1 MQPTPSL
8 AHNPAICNCNNRSD
22 VVNSPFYL
30 WVHLPSGQDQVISFK
45 SLKDAY
51 KAAEDYVFMD
61 AATQAPKGID
71 PYDYYGALW
80 TAKTGAKWCVP
91 DLDWVTTMCSIV
103 DDIHNKVEPAKGGW
117 LAVATGSHQ
126 MIVGQGT
133 DLPLDAEVARLINP
147 RGYKHV
153 SDAADYSKSTD
164 VSAATFRGR
173 VELASVAQFL
183 AAPAAPAA
191 APAEPEPLSLQH
203 TGRHWLTEDVGER
216 SPHLITP
223 QQAQPYLLGSLQSYL
238 RTMLGLSTATVAPIS
253 PSPPVADTWI
263 TGEDDERVGWQ
274 ERRLKWQQWQQSQE
288 QEQKQPKA
296 NLESVD

>member
-1 MQPTPSL
+1 MDCSSSSSSKLAHMQPTPSI

-133 DLPLDAEVARLINP
+133 DLPLDLEVGQLINP
-147 RGYKHV
+147 RGYIHV
-153 SDAADYSKSTD
+153 PDAADYSKSTD

-173 VELASVAQFL
+173 VAQFL
-183 AAPAAPAA
+183 KEPELTTPASAPSAPA
-191 APAEPEPLSLQH
+191 PLSLQQS
-203 TGRHWLTEDVGER
+203 WLSEDVGER
-216 SPHLITP
+216 SP
-223 QQAQPYLLGSLQSYL
+223 QQPYLIGSLQSYL
-238 RTMLGLSTATVAPIS
+238 RSMLGLTSATVAPA
-253 PSPPVADTWI
+253 PDTWI

-274 ERRLKWQQWQQSQE
+274 ERRLKWRQQQQQQQQQSV
-288 QEQKQPKA
+288 
-296 NLESVD
+296 NLESID